1 MPRYRVQRVW
11 TVDMESWCEV
21 DADDSE
27 QAKQLALEVD
37 DYDDQR
43 IMDNS
48 DGPTE
53 IGDVEELEERYVFSP
68 DPELLKIL
76 KGGGK

>member
-11 TVDMESWCEV
+11 TVEVESWCEV
-21 DADDSE
+21 DADDVE
-27 QAKQLALEVD
+27 QAKKLALEVY
-37 DYDDQR
+37 DYEDPR
-43 IMDNS
+43 IIDGS

-53 IGDVEELEERYVFSP
+53 IGDVEEMEEEYVFSP

-76 KGGGK
+76 KGRRK

>member
-11 TVDMESWCEV
+11 TVEMESWCEV

-43 IMDNS
+43 IMGDS

-53 IGDVEELEERYVFSP
+53 IGNVKELEETYVFSP

-76 KGGGK
+76 RGDGK

>member
-1 MPRYRVQRVW
+1 M
-11 TVDMESWCEV
+11 DMESWCDV

-43 IMDNS
+43 IMDGS

-53 IGDVEELEERYVFSP
+53 IGDVEELEEARAALL
-68 DPELLKIL
+68 ELREIL
-76 KGGGK
+76 RGGGK